1 MVAKKT
7 IYLEKLMGFRAFA
20 CKGHSGFAGHRLRQP
35 ATCSIIGVVVMGLH
49 RSEPAIPKIRYLVGL
64 MRMKR
69 ALLDKFYR
77 PWLI

>member
-1 MVAKKT
+1 MRR
-7 IYLEKLMGFRAFA
+7 IRILQGIGLDSLRLPNHRR
-20 CKGHSGFAGHRLRQP
+20 CRDGFAPIRAGD
-35 ATCSIIGVVVMGLH
+35 
-49 RSEPAIPKIRYLVGL
+49 PKKRYLVGL

>member
-1 MVAKKT
+1 M
-7 IYLEKLMGFRAFA
+7 
-20 CKGHSGFAGHRLRQP
+20 
-35 ATCSIIGVVVMGLH
+35 MGLH
-49 RSEPAIPKIRYLVGL
+49 LSEPAIPKIRYLVGL